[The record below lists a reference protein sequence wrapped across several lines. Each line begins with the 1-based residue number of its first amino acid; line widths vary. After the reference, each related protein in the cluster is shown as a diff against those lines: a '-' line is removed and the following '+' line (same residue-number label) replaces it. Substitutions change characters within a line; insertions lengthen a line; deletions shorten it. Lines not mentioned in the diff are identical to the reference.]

1 MTGNSEIED
10 TTPVT
15 AEQLLAFANQLRQQ
29 LPRFMMEYRFAV
41 DEMLT
46 KVSILR
52 EEFIHLHQYNPI
64 EHVTSRVKSPEGILE
79 KVVRRGCAPTLEEIR
94 KNITDIA
101 GIRITCSFLKD
112 AYHVLDLVT
121 SQHDIRVLQIKD
133 YIKNPKPNGYKSL
146 HAILELP
153 VYLSQGPVPVIVEV
167 QIRTIAQDF
176 WASLEHKIFYKYEG
190 GVPDHLA
197 EDLVAAADAAE
208 LLDRHM
214 ERLYDEVHGG
224 EQSSPSNASEST
236 VDEKLWRN
244 LWKLASNGSSSQ
256 KRNEYGASS

>member
-1 MTGNSEIED
+1 MTA
-10 TTPVT
+10 TPP
-15 AEQLLAFANQLRQQ
+15 EQMLVFARTLRQK
-29 LPRFMMEYRFAV
+29 LPRFMMEYRFGV

-79 KVVRRGCAPTLEEIR
+79 KVVRRGCAPTLDEIR

-112 AYHVLDLVT
+112 TYHVLDMIT
-121 SQHDIRVLQIKD
+121 SQHDIRILEIKD
-133 YIKNPKPNGYKSL
+133 YIKHPKPNGYKSL
-146 HAILELP
+146 HAIIELP
-153 VYLSQGPVPVIVEV
+153 VYLSEGPVPVIVEV

-190 GVPDHLA
+190 EVPEHLVQSLA
-197 EDLVAAADAAE
+197 SAASAAE
-208 LLDRHM
+208 HLDKHM
-214 ERLYDEVHGG
+214 EHLYDEVHGD
-224 EQSSPSNASEST
+224 QSSEGPESAGT
-236 VDEKLWRN
+236 GFDEQLWEKLWDLARN
-244 LWKLASNGSSSQ
+244 NDTVDGTTAG
-256 KRNEYGASS
+256 